1 MEPSATI
8 VILELKDIAT
18 ARTFARNFA
27 KEFGFSML
35 DQTRIITVVSE
46 LARNLYLYAHHGQI
60 ILYKHQSSSQTGI
73 RIYAADSGPGIA
85 DLQKVMEIGYSTSGG
100 LGAGLPGVKSIMD
113 EFTIS
118 SSSEEGTRINTVKW
132 LR

>member
-1 MEPSATI
+1 MEAMATI
-8 VILELKDIAT
+8 EILDLKDIA
-18 ARTFARNFA
+18 AARNIARSLA
-27 KEFGFSML
+27 KDFGFSTV

-46 LARNLYLYAHHGQI
+46 LARNLYLYALHGQI
-60 ILYKHQSSSQTGI
+60 ILYKHHSPSQTGI

-118 SSSEEGTRINTVKW
+118 SSFEEGTRINTVKW